1 MTPFARMRQELR
13 EWSDPGGMSPSV
25 LLQLSEP
32 LRGALR
38 QIMRQGSVT
47 FVELSVLLD
56 LTMADTEEIA
66 DLLVACGFLKTT
78 ETGEDGGLV
87 YRIQHTKNH
96 RPGAPLGVWNTLL
109 ESEDPSDRE
118 GG

>member
-1 MTPFARMRQELR
+1 MTPFERMQRELR
-13 EWSDPGGMSPSV
+13 AWSNPAGMSPSV

-32 LRGALR
+32 LRSTLR

-47 FVELSVLLD
+47 FAELSVLLG
-56 LTMADTEEIA
+56 LTMADTEAIA
-66 DLLVACGFLKTT
+66 DDLVTCGFLKTT
-78 ETGEDGGLV
+78 ETSDDGGLV
-87 YRIQHTKNH
+87 YRIRHTKNH

-109 ESEDPSDRE
+109 GSDEPSTEE